1 MYRFI
6 PIIVKC
12 TDPPTFVFDNTCRR
26 YRPSLLSC
34 YHSPVVYDIQKSIK
48 DEDAFYTVRWS
59 PICKADKYAI
69 IGSVPA
75 MGGMA
80 ELYYKDAHGKLNLYL
95 LAKSYYGGLRATLRV
110 ATDPETE
117 KDERRHAVLM
127 EHEGEI
133 YYRYTLVESQD
144 DMSDV
149 MYFFMSTYAPTT
161 KFDHSG
167 RYLNIFVQEIDS
179 GGLVTI

>member
-1 MYRFI
+1 MGAIVHRAYRATM
-6 PIIVKC
+6 V
-12 TDPPTFVFDNTCRR
+12 
-26 YRPSLLSC
+26 
-34 YHSPVVYDIQKSIK
+34 PVVYDIQKSLK
-48 DEDAFYTVRWS
+48 DDDAFYTVRWS
-59 PICKADKYAI
+59 PICKADKYTI

-95 LAKSYYGGLRATLRV
+95 LARSYYGGLRATLRV
-110 ATDPETE
+110 ATDPEPAQ
-117 KDERRHAVLM
+117 DERRHEVLGA
-127 EHEGEI
+127 HEGGI

-149 MYFFMSTYAPTT
+149 MYFFMSTYAPGSQ
-161 KFDHSG
+161 FEHSG

-179 GGLVTI
+179 GSLITI